1 MISTATAEAAATSER
16 IPKARASLSNAGAS
30 MAPSG
35 KNPKIAP
42 RVAIIITI
50 TARTIQSTVM
60 MMPQGRGW
68 GATVASTVMGSRFPC
83 WKIRKRGR

>member
-1 MISTATAEAAATSER
+1 
-16 IPKARASLSNAGAS
+16 

-35 KNPKIAP
+35 KIQKIAP
-42 RVAIIITI
+42 SVAIIITI

-68 GATVASTVMGSRFPC
+68 GATVASTVMGVSIYC
-83 WKIRKRGR
+83 VGSIRRRGR